1 MTNQLNL
8 YHIFYTT
15 AQCGSITN
23 AAQRLYISQ
32 PAVSKAIS
40 RLEASFPGPLLARSS
55 RGITLTPDGEILYRQ
70 LDAAFHAIRQGEE
83 LILQNEALGVG
94 QLSIGVSATL
104 CKYVLLPYLE
114 RFIRKNPHVQLSIS
128 CQSTYETLSAL
139 EDGRLDI
146 GLVGKPERLGNSLSF
161 QPLQTIS
168 DIFVSTGDYLAGL
181 RGRCEDGRLFSQAT
195 LLLLDKN
202 NITRQYVDRY
212 LILQNISGDQQI
224 EVTTMDLLI
233 DFAKIG
239 LGAACV
245 IKEFVKKELADGTL
259 VIFPTREPIPSREI
273 GFSMSRRRPLTPA
286 MRKFLETIKN
296 PE

>member
-8 YHIFYTT
+8 YHIFYTA

-23 AAQRLYISQ
+23 AAQKLYISQ

-40 RLEASFPGPLLARSS
+40 RLEASFPGPLLNRSS

-70 LDAAFHAIRQGEE
+70 LDAAFRAIRQGEE

-146 GLVGKPERLGNSLSF
+146 GLVGKPEQLGNSLSF

-168 DIFVSTGDYLAGL
+168 DIFVSTGDYLSGL
-181 RGRCEDGRLFSQAT
+181 RGRFEESRIFSQAT

-245 IKEFVKKELADGTL
+245 IKEFIKKELADGSL
-259 VIFPTREPIPSREI
+259 VIFPTKEPIPSREI
-273 GFSMSRRRPLTPA
+273 GFSMSRRRSLTPA
-286 MRKFLETIKN
+286 MRKFLEEIKD

>member
-8 YHIFYTT
+8 YHIFYTA

-23 AAQRLYISQ
+23 AAQKLYISQ

-40 RLEASFPGPLLARSS
+40 RLEASFPGPLLNRSS

-70 LDAAFHAIRQGEE
+70 LDAAFRAIRQGEE

-146 GLVGKPERLGNSLSF
+146 GLVGKPEQLGNSLSF

-168 DIFVSTGDYLAGL
+168 DIFVSTGDYLSGL
-181 RGRCEDGRLFSQAT
+181 RGRFEESRIFSQAT

-245 IKEFVKKELADGTL
+245 IKEFIKKELADGSL
-259 VIFPTREPIPSREI
+259 VIFPTKEPIPSREI

-286 MRKFLETIKN
+286 MRKFLEEIKD

>member
-8 YHIFYTT
+8 YHIFYTA

-23 AAQRLYISQ
+23 AAQKLYISQ

-40 RLEASFPGPLLARSS
+40 RLEASFPGPLLNRSS
-55 RGITLTPDGEILYRQ
+55 RGITLTPDGEILYRR
-70 LDAAFHAIRQGEE
+70 LDAAFRAIRQGEE

-104 CKYVLLPYLE
+104 CKYILLPYLE
-114 RFIRKNPHVQLSIS
+114 RFLRKNPHVQLSIS
-128 CQSTYETLSAL
+128 CQSTYETISAL

-146 GLVGKPERLGNSLSF
+146 GLVGKPERLGNSLTF
-161 QPLQTIS
+161 QPLRTVS
-168 DIFVSTGDYLAGL
+168 DIFVSTEDYLSGL
-181 RGRCEDGRLFSQAT
+181 RRRCEQNRLFSQAT

-212 LILQNISGDQQI
+212 LILQGISGEQQI

-245 IKEFVKKELADGTL
+245 IKEFVERELKDGSL
-259 VIFPTREPIPSREI
+259 VIFPTAEPIPSREI
-273 GFSMSRRRPLTPA
+273 GFSMSGSRPLTPA
-286 MRKFLETIKN
+286 MRKFLAEIQD

>member
-8 YHIFYTT
+8 YHIFYTA

-23 AAQRLYISQ
+23 AAQKLYISQ

-40 RLEASFPGPLLARSS
+40 RLEASFPGPLLNRSS

-70 LDAAFHAIRQGEE
+70 LDAAFRAIRQGEE

-146 GLVGKPERLGNSLSF
+146 GLVGKPEQLGNSLSF

-168 DIFVSTGDYLAGL
+168 DIFVSTGDYLSGL
-181 RGRCEDGRLFSQAT
+181 RGRFEESRIFSQAT

-245 IKEFVKKELADGTL
+245 IKEFIKKELADGSL
-259 VIFPTREPIPSREI
+259 VIFPTKEPIPSREI
-273 GFSMSRRRPLTPA
+273 GFSMSHRRPLTPA
-286 MRKFLETIKN
+286 MRKFLEEIKD

>member
-8 YHIFYTT
+8 YHIFYTV

-23 AAQRLYISQ
+23 AAQKLYISQ

-40 RLEASFPGPLLARSS
+40 RLEASFPGPLLNRSS

-70 LDAAFHAIRQGEE
+70 LDAAFRAIRQGEE

-146 GLVGKPERLGNSLSF
+146 GLVGKPEQLGNSLSF

-168 DIFVSTGDYLAGL
+168 DIFVSTGDYLSGL
-181 RGRCEDGRLFSQAT
+181 RGRFEESRIFSQAT

-245 IKEFVKKELADGTL
+245 IKEFIKKELADGSL
-259 VIFPTREPIPSREI
+259 VIFPTKEPIPSREI

-286 MRKFLETIKN
+286 MRKFLEEIKD

>member
-8 YHIFYTT
+8 YHIFYTA

-23 AAQRLYISQ
+23 AAQKLYISQ

-40 RLEASFPGPLLARSS
+40 RLESSFPGPLLNRSS

-70 LDAAFHAIRQGEE
+70 LDAAFRAIRQGEE

-146 GLVGKPERLGNSLSF
+146 GLVGKPEQLGNSLSF

-168 DIFVSTGDYLAGL
+168 DIFVSTGDYLSGL
-181 RGRCEDGRLFSQAT
+181 RGRFEESRIFSQAT

-245 IKEFVKKELADGTL
+245 IKEFIKKELADGSL
-259 VIFPTREPIPSREI
+259 VIFPTKEPIPSREI

-286 MRKFLETIKN
+286 MRKFLEEIKD